1 VSTLRVSGVGV
12 AVWAKVGV
20 ERGSS
25 RTLSANTLVRAQV
38 VNVERFIATAF
49 CERAFALGG

>member
-1 VSTLRVSGVGV
+1 MTCFDALRLGVGV

-25 RTLSANTLVRAQV
+25 NTLRANTPARPK
-38 VNVERFIATAF
+38 VENLARFIVTIF
-49 CERAFALGG
+49 S